1 MSLNKYKG
9 TFYFDGSWQFFK
21 FTANMLA
28 NASLEC
34 TDDIADFMFDED
46 DTTQSMMY
54 RIYGNNGKEYDVVF
68 SSNPRYVSVYN
79 IEKCDEN
86 GEETPDSGRLVEK
99 DIPWLLLEVFNKDEN
114 NCDKTVYSL
123 LDYI

>member
-1 MSLNKYKG
+1 MNLYKG
-9 TFYFDGSWQFFK
+9 TFYFDGSWQFFE

-46 DTTQSMMY
+46 DKTQSMMY

-79 IEKCDEN
+79 IEKFDED

-99 DIPWLLLEVFNKDEN
+99 DIPWLLLEVFNKDEY